1 MKKENTMG
9 LLRKMLETA
18 GENIV
23 KDKEQRLMEKE
34 FIRTNDGSKV
44 ISIFIADLFEKGNS
58 AYVWVKKNQVGL
70 FPVVSED
77 SVSLCYMKAG
87 DGQSFSGMRPKD
99 IEVIKYNLKRY
110 IKYPVWK

>member
-58 AYVWVKKNQVGL
+58 A
-70 FPVVSED
+70 
-77 SVSLCYMKAG
+77 
-87 DGQSFSGMRPKD
+87 
-99 IEVIKYNLKRY
+99 
-110 IKYPVWK
+110 

>member
-58 AYVWVKKNQVGL
+58 AYDYFLLGTL
-70 FPVVSED
+70 
-77 SVSLCYMKAG
+77 
-87 DGQSFSGMRPKD
+87 
-99 IEVIKYNLKRY
+99 
-110 IKYPVWK
+110 